1 MPKLY
6 AIGGVT
12 VDLVGSPYK
21 PLKLHDSNPGTIK
34 LSFGGVARNIAE
46 NAVRCDT

>member
-34 LSFGGVARNIAE
+34 YRLEELREIL
-46 NAVRCDT
+46 RRMR